1 MPEKQVYEYA
11 LIRVVPR
18 VERGECL
25 NVGVILFCKSKKYLA
40 MRYHLPTERLHAL
53 WPELDIPEI
62 NDYLQAWDKVSTGQP
77 DGGPIARLDLPER
90 FRWLTAAKSTVLQC
104 SAVHPGLT
112 LDPARELDALFREY
126 VL

>member
-1 MPEKQVYEYA
+1 MPDKKEYEYA

-25 NVGVILFCKSKKYLA
+25 NVGVILFCKSHKYLGL
-40 MRYHLPTERLHAL
+40 RYHLPTERLYAL
-53 WPELDIPEI
+53 WPELDIHEI
-62 NDYLQAWDKVSTGQP
+62 NDHLQAWDRVCAGQP
-77 DGGPIARLDLPER
+77 EAGPIAQLDLPER

-104 SAVHPGLT
+104 SPVHPGLT
-112 LDPARELDALFREY
+112 RDPARELDVLFREY